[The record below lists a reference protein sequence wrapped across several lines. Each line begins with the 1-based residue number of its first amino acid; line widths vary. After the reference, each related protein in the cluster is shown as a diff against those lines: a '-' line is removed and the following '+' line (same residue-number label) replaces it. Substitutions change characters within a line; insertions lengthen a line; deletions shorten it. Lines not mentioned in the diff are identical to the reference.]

1 MNNQGFC
8 PERLITVRSA
18 LGLSAS
24 EAARRIDIPVAQYL
38 AYEVE
43 DMVPSADMVAL
54 IAIYLGTSAEYL
66 RGETDDPAPKVLLV
80 SGNCGSA
87 EAYSEFSKLDAEKQN
102 VLFGVMK
109 AFLKE

>member
-1 MNNQGFC
+1 MNSQDFC
-8 PERLITVRSA
+8 SERLITARSA
-18 LGLSAS
+18 LGLSVS
-24 EAARRIDIPVAQYL
+24 EAAHRIDIPVAQYL
-38 AYEVE
+38 AYEAG
-43 DMVPSADMVAL
+43 DITPSADMVEL

>member
-1 MNNQGFC
+1 MNNQGFY
-8 PERLITVRSA
+8 PERLIAVRSA

-24 EAARRIDIPVAQYL
+24 EAAHRIDIPVAQYL
-38 AYEVE
+38 AYEAG

-66 RGETDDPAPKVLLV
+66 RGETDDPAPKVLLI
-80 SGNCGSA
+80 SGDDRSA
-87 EAYSEFSKLDAEKQN
+87 EAYSEFSKLDEEKQN
-102 VLFGVMK
+102 VIYRVMK